1 MRGLLRKELSGLW
14 SLYRKTLPMIAVLYA
29 VLNLVTKNDFFLYF
43 GVWMMLFYSLSGMSL
58 DESCGW
64 GRYARTLPVSDWQV
78 VGAKFLVSLVYS
90 GGAVL
95 YCAALGVAQ
104 RIITGEK
111 GYADLIG
118 GLLAVLVVSMVMV
131 FLMYPMAFRFGLEK
145 ARNGFLVVWVAIFGG
160 GMLFGSK
167 LEQVLPL
174 EAVLRNMAARPLLWA
189 GGALVTALVVM
200 ALCYV
205 SSVRIYSK
213 KEF

>member
-29 VLNLVTKNDFFLYF
+29 VLNLVTRNDFFLYF

-64 GRYARTLPVSDWQV
+64 GRYARTLPVNDWQV
-78 VGAKFLVSLVYS
+78 VGAKFLVSLIYS

-95 YCAALGVAQ
+95 YGVALGVAQ
-104 RIITGEK
+104 RLISGETG
-111 GYADLIG
+111 YTDLIG

-160 GMLFGSK
+160 FMLFGSR
-167 LEQVLPL
+167 LAEWAPL
-174 EAVLRNMAARPLLWA
+174 EDVVQSMVFHPFLWA
-189 GGALVTALVVM
+189 GGALLAAVAVM

-205 SSVRIYSK
+205 TSVRIYQK

>member
-1 MRGLLRKELSGLW
+1 MKGLLRKELSGLW
-14 SLYRKTLPMIAVLYA
+14 SLYRKTLPMVAVLYA
-29 VLNLVTKNDFFLYF
+29 VLNLTTKNDFFLYF
-43 GVWMMLFYSLSGMSL
+43 GVWVMLFYSLSGMSL

-78 VGAKFLVSLVYS
+78 VGAKFLVSLIYS

-95 YCAALGVAQ
+95 YGVALGVIQ
-104 RIITGEK
+104 RLITGEK
-111 GYADLIG
+111 GYADLVG

-131 FLMYPMAFRFGLEK
+131 FLMYPVAFRFGLEK

-160 GMLFGSK
+160 FMLFGEK
-167 LEQVLPL
+167 LSDWVPL
-174 EAVLRNMAARPLLWA
+174 ETAVRSMVFHPLLWA
-189 GGALVTALVVM
+189 GGALAAALAVM

-205 SSVRIYSK
+205 GSVRIYRK

>member
-1 MRGLLRKELSGLW
+1 MKGLLRKELSGLW
-14 SLYRKTLPMIAVLYA
+14 SLYKKSLPMVAVLYA
-29 VLNLVTKNDFFLYF
+29 VLNLVTRNDFFLYF
-43 GVWMMLFYSLSGMSL
+43 GVWVMLFYSLSGMSL

-78 VGAKFLVSLVYS
+78 VGAKFLVSLIYS

-95 YCAALGVAQ
+95 YGAALGVIQ
-104 RIITGEK
+104 RLITGEQ
-111 GYADLIG
+111 GYADLVG

-160 GMLFGSK
+160 FMLFGSR
-167 LEQVLPL
+167 LAEWAPL
-174 EAVLRNMAARPLLWA
+174 EDVVQSMVFHPFLWA
-189 GGALVTALVVM
+189 GGALLAAVAVM
-200 ALCYV
+200 VLCYV
-205 SSVRIYSK
+205 TSVRIYQK